1 MLSLG
6 TAPMRHGL
14 LLQRAN
20 QIIVNAANQQVCH
33 GVLLQ

>member
-14 LLQRAN
+14 RLQRAH
-20 QIIVNAANQQVCH
+20 QVFINAANQQVCH

>member
-1 MLSLG
+1 MLRLG

-14 LLQRAN
+14 RLQRAN
-20 QIIVNAANQQVCH
+20 QVFINATNQQVCH